1 MSAERVKNLI
11 STGDLQTL
19 YENDQV
25 RRGSSYTLC
34 NLIPIVEHTN
44 GRGFDLPSL
53 LRVKNHF
60 HANI

>member
-25 RRGSSYTLC
+25 RKCSSYTFRS
-34 NLIPIVEHTN
+34 LIPIVEHTN
-44 GRGFDLPSL
+44 GRGSDLPPL
-53 LRVKNHF
+53 LRVKDHF
-60 HANI
+60 YANI